1 MGWDRAFDR
10 RQTPAALSLVTRK
23 EENAVLSIQIEKAA
37 KLKPLPPDE
46 SQLGFGRIFTDY
58 MALADWSRERGWHH
72 GRIIPFGPLPLHP
85 ASTCL
90 HYAAEVFEGLKA
102 YRRPDGG
109 VQLFRPRE
117 NARRMIASAERLC
130 LPALPE
136 EEFLHLVT
144 RLIQKEE
151 AWVPRAQGASLYIR
165 PFILGTDET
174 LGVHAAERAL
184 FGVILSPVGSY
195 YREGLRPVGILIEE
209 KDVRAVRGGTGYA
222 KCGGN
227 YAASI
232 RAGTIAA
239 EKGYSQVLWLDGVER
254 RYVEE
259 VGAMNV
265 MFKLGD
271 RIVTPALTDSILPGI
286 TRKSC
291 IELLR
296 SQGREV
302 DERPLPVDELIDAL
316 EVGAL
321 EEAWGCGTA
330 AVISPIGRLAYDQQE
345 YEINGGRI
353 GPVTQSLYDTLTGIQ
368 HGLLEDPFDWI
379 VPVN

>member
-1 MGWDRAFDR
+1 M
-10 RQTPAALSLVTRK
+10 
-23 EENAVLSIQIEKAA
+23 LSIQIEKAA
-37 KLKPLPPDE
+37 RLKPLPPDE

-72 GRIIPFGPLPLHP
+72 GRIVPFGPLPLHP

-165 PFILGTDET
+165 PFILGTDEK

-254 RYVEE
+254 KYVEE
-259 VGAMNV
+259 VGSMNI
-265 MFKLGD
+265 MFKVDGE
-271 RIVTPALTDSILPGI
+271 IYTAPTVGTVLPGI
-286 TRKSC
+286 TRMSC
-291 IELLR
+291 IELLKKW
-296 SQGREV
+296 GYKVHE
-302 DERPLPVDELIDAL
+302 ERFTIDFIMDAAKT
-316 EVGAL
+316 GKL
-321 EEAWGCGTA
+321 EEVFGTGTA
-330 AVISPIGRLAYDQQE
+330 AVISPVGGLTYEGDSEVINNGEIGE
-345 YEINGGRI
+345 
-353 GPVTQSLYDTLTGIQ
+353 VTQKLYDTLTGIQ
-368 HGLLEDPFDWI
+368 FGKQADDMGWI
-379 VPVN
+379 VPVE